1 MTHNYN
7 TKYNSLIANNE
18 ERPFNQPR
26 EENTRFDWLNKEML
40 NLKDV
45 IIKDPQVENQ
55 RLPMKVN
62 NLIKEAMSF
71 EINENCLEQY
81 GSNPSS

>member
-1 MTHNYN
+1 MKKDLSINHE
-7 TKYNSLIANNE
+7 KKIL
-18 ERPFNQPR
+18 P
-26 EENTRFDWLNKEML
+26 RFDGLNKEML

-62 NLIKEAMSF
+62 NLVKKTMSF